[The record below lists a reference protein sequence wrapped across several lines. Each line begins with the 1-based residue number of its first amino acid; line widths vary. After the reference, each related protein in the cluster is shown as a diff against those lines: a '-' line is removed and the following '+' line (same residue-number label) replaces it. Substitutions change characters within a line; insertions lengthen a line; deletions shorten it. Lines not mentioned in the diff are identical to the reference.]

1 MWCWMISKKYFT
13 SSPLDLFGPQNF
25 LAVAQDVLRP
35 KKVSGTLGKVFPFEI
50 IQPPFTFPVK

>member
-1 MWCWMISKKYFT
+1 MISKGNTLPRVPSTFLGLKT
-13 SSPLDLFGPQNF
+13 S
-25 LAVAQDVLRP
+25 LAIAQDVLRP